1 MTMEDNMAY
10 KTDGSS
16 HTTGIK
22 NEENLIERLQKTA
35 RTLYPQLSDDFKVVK
50 RGGTKFKQDMEIVD
64 GGTTILISAKK
75 KTDIK
80 TGSFDWVNSSSAT
93 KTIPCLKEFAK
104 TVKDIGDLHDLKGSA
119 KLGVLNASHKAL
131 GELTSEDVRSILQE
145 HVSNKNKGMKVVI
158 SETTTGNNWE
168 YDFEDSPLNNSI
180 QNHTPRVQLGDG
192 IDSAKIMFEDD
203 EGNTIDHGLRI
214 RVVTNNGIGALIGKS
229 KANKSSQGVV
239 KIQQDNIPGLIS
251 GLGNKIRKF

>member
-1 MTMEDNMAY
+1 MAY

-16 HTTGIK
+16 HATGIK
-22 NEENLIERLQKTA
+22 NEDDLIERLQKTA
-35 RTLYPQLSDDFKVVK
+35 RTLYPQLSDDFEIVK
-50 RGGTKFKQDMEIVD
+50 RGGTNFKQDMEIVD
-64 GGTTILISAKK
+64 GDTTILISAKK

-104 TVKDIGDLHDLKGSA
+104 AVKDIGDLHDLKGSA

-131 GELTSEDVRSILQE
+131 SELTSEDIRSILQE

-158 SETTTGNNWE
+158 SETGTGKNWE

-192 IDSAKIMFEDD
+192 IDSAKVVFEDE

>member
-35 RTLYPQLSDDFKVVK
+35 RTLYPQLSDDFEVVK

-64 GGTTILISAKK
+64 GDTTIVISAKK

-80 TGSFDWVNSSSAT
+80 TGSFDCVNSSSAT

-104 TVKDIGDLHDLKGSA
+104 TV
-119 KLGVLNASHKAL
+119 
-131 GELTSEDVRSILQE
+131 
-145 HVSNKNKGMKVVI
+145 
-158 SETTTGNNWE
+158 
-168 YDFEDSPLNNSI
+168 
-180 QNHTPRVQLGDG
+180 
-192 IDSAKIMFEDD
+192 
-203 EGNTIDHGLRI
+203 
-214 RVVTNNGIGALIGKS
+214 
-229 KANKSSQGVV
+229 
-239 KIQQDNIPGLIS
+239 
-251 GLGNKIRKF
+251 